1 MFDQFQDKPEEPAWI
16 GPKIL
21 IGAAAAM
28 LLSFGLCGIGIG
40 VHIGNGLGILSRLG
54 FWLFFI
60 SIAAIVIGV
69 IITVVEVIIA
79 ISRGK

>member
-1 MFDQFQDKPEEPAWI
+1 MFDEHQKRPTESSWI

-21 IGAAAAM
+21 IAAAAAM

-54 FWLFFI
+54 FWLFFL

>member
-1 MFDQFQDKPEEPAWI
+1 MFDEHQKRPTESSWI

-21 IGAAAAM
+21 IAAAAAM
-28 LLSFGLCGIGIG
+28 LLSFGLCG

-54 FWLFFI
+54 FWLFFL